1 LAFITLQLCVSV
13 VMGFNGAGAWLRNLN
28 TFSDSLWSLP
38 AWALALV
45 CAWRMRSWLNKHVAT
60 ESGDPMSDA
69 CWKWGRIYFNP
80 SDPALVVPRR
90 TGIAQAYNWARPWV
104 WVAGGGYTVAMI
116 AVFVRLAGMAMLIDR
131 QWPK

>member
-1 LAFITLQLCVSV
+1 
-13 VMGFNGAGAWLRNLN
+13 
-28 TFSDSLWSLP
+28 
-38 AWALALV
+38 
-45 CAWRMRSWLNKHVAT
+45 MRSWLTKHVAT
-60 ESGDPMSDA
+60 ESGDPMPDA

-90 TGIAQAYNWARPWV
+90 TGLAQAYNWARPWV
-104 WVAGGGYTVAMI
+104 WVAGGAYTVVTI